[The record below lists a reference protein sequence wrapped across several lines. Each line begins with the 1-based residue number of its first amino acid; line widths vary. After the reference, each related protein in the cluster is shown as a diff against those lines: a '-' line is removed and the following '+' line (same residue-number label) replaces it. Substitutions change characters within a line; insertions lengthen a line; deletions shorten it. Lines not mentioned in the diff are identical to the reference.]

1 MSTLWSK
8 DRMGVI
14 MLGQN
19 KLIEQFQS
27 MVDDRAVKF
36 PQFIILIGNKGSGKK
51 LLADKIYK
59 MIAESTTMNVE
70 KYVLEDTKA
79 DTIRAMIAD
88 ANKAIDPV
96 IYIIPDAD
104 TMSTTA
110 KNAMLKIVEEPPKS
124 AWFIITLE
132 NENNTLGTIRSR
144 GQMYRLEP
152 YSPETIVQYAR
163 EKFKI
168 TDITETEIIADICET
183 PGEVE
188 FLYKTGIIALYDYVN
203 LVIDNIAEC
212 SGSNAFKIANKVAL
226 KNEEDKYDL
235 RLFWKAFMKVCSDRM
250 KSEMDIKYAN
260 AIKITSE
267 YMQQLNVTGINRSS
281 TFDLWILAVRESWL

>member
-1 MSTLWSK
+1 MIGQK
-8 DRMGVI
+8 D
-14 MLGQN
+14 LLEKFN
-19 KLIEQFQS
+19 S
-27 MVDDRAVKF
+27 MIDDRTVEF
-36 PQFIILIGNKGSGKK
+36 PHFIILVGNKGSGKK
-51 LLADKIYK
+51 TSAEELYK
-59 MIAESTTMNVE
+59 RIAASTTMVIN

-79 DTIRAMIAD
+79 DTIRAMISD
-88 ANKAIDPV
+88 AQKAIDPV

-110 KNAMLKIVEEPPKS
+110 KNVMLKITEEPPDS

-132 NENNTLGTIRSR
+132 NENNTLATIRSR

-152 YSPETIVQYAR
+152 YSPETIVQYAKD
-163 EKFKI
+163 KFGI
-168 TDITETEIIADICET
+168 SDVTEIEILADICET
-183 PGEVE
+183 PGEVD
-188 FLYKTGIIALYDYVN
+188 FLHKTGIISLYDYVT

-212 SGSNAFKIANKVAL
+212 SGSNAFKIADKIAL
-226 KNEEDKYDL
+226 KNEDDKYDL

-250 KSEMDIKYAN
+250 RSEMDIKYAN